1 MNITQRYFAEQGR
14 QVEIIKLYGSME
26 LAPLVGLAD
35 RIVDV
40 VDTVGAGDSFLGSLL
55 YQLCSDNN
63 PQYAIDFACAVGA
76 MVAQSAG
83 ATPVLTLEQITGF
96 MQPV

>member
-1 MNITQRYFAEQGR
+1 MKHIL
-14 QVEIIKLYGSME
+14 VPIGSTE
-26 LAPLVGLAD
+26 NAQTTL
-35 RIVDV
+35 
-40 VDTVGAGDSFLGSLL
+40 
-55 YQLCSDNN
+55 
-63 PQYAIDFACAVGA
+63 QYAIDFACAVGA